1 MIFRNKNNEIRSGF
15 KIIAFSFIYLIF
27 VSTFTGA
34 IGGLV
39 GGYISARYN
48 SSLNYNDISELVQ
61 NYMQNSSQGL
71 LISQVL
77 SILAL
82 FITLFI
88 VLKLFQKRKFEDI
101 GLNSIKKNSKN
112 LFYGMIFGA
121 ISIIVISVV
130 LMITGNIKFQNSFR
144 NPQFNKNTLIGIF
157 LFILVAINEETLCR
171 GYIFTT
177 LNQMDK
183 PWLSAVMSSAFFA
196 ALHLLNPNV
205 NLIGILN
212 IFLVGMLFCFMY
224 VRTKSLWMPI
234 GFHFTWNYFQGNV
247 FGFPVS
253 GISEISGIYN
263 IAYLK
268 ENILTGGF
276 FGPEAGIIA
285 TIVLILN
292 FILLNKRKKRVN
304 KGRL

>member
-15 KIIAFSFIYLIF
+15 KITIFSFIYLILA
-27 VSTFTGA
+27 SIFTGA
-34 IGGLV
+34 MGGLV
-39 GGYISARYN
+39 GGYISAKYH

-61 NYMQNSSQGL
+61 NYMQNSFQGL
-71 LISQVL
+71 FISQVL
-77 SILAL
+77 SIVAL

-88 VLKLFQKRKFEDI
+88 VLKLFEKRNFQDI
-101 GLNSIKKNSKN
+101 GLNSIKENGRN
-112 LFYGMIFGA
+112 LFYGMILGA
-121 ISIIVISVV
+121 ISIIVIAIV
-130 LMITGNIKFQNSFR
+130 LITTENIKFQNSFI
-144 NPQFNKNTLIGIF
+144 NPQFNKNTLLGIF

-177 LNQMDK
+177 LNQMNK
-183 PWLSAVMSSAFFA
+183 PWLSAAMSSAFFA
-196 ALHLLNPNV
+196 ALHLLNPSV

-224 VRTKSLWMPI
+224 IKTKSLWMPI
-234 GFHFTWNYFQGNV
+234 GFHFAWNYFQGNV

-263 IAYLK
+263 ILYLK

-292 FILLNKRKKRVN
+292 FVLLSKRNK
-304 KGRL
+304 KGSL